1 MTPKPKQES
10 ISAGPSLAKATDTYP
25 SGDEICEYVAA
36 HHSSFGRLLE
46 GHFEFKTHAEA
57 ERLSSMLALNT
68 PDPARASLG
77 FWELF
82 SNAVEHG
89 NLEINMD
96 EKTKLM
102 LNGRL
107 MEEIDRRQ
115 SEEPY
120 RDRYVTVHFCA
131 READVTIRVIDQGEG
146 FDHLKML
153 SFEPSPDRPN
163 GRGIQMALQMC
174 FDSLRYEGN
183 GSVVEG
189 TMQFPKEQG

>member
-10 ISAGPSLAKATDTYP
+10 ISAGPSLAKAIDAYP
-25 SGDEICEYVAA
+25 SGDEIREYVAA

-46 GHFEFKTHAEA
+46 GYFEFKTHAEA
-57 ERLSSMLALNT
+57 EKLSSMLALNT

-89 NLEINMD
+89 NLGIDMD
-96 EKTKLM
+96 EKARLM

-115 SEEPY
+115 LEEPY
-120 RDRYVTVHFCA
+120 CDRCVRVHFCA
-131 READVTIRVIDQGEG
+131 RPAEVTIRVVDQGEG
-146 FDHLKML
+146 FDHLRML
-153 SFEPSPDRPN
+153 SFDPSPDRPN

-183 GSVVEG
+183 GNVVEG
-189 TMQFPKEQG
+189 RMQFPKE